1 MITVIEGLFFL
12 YSYTVAS
19 NLIGYM
25 ERVPYKDYDI
35 LFTTLQKVVVF
46 HRCRANF
53 SFRHTK
59 RI

>member
-19 NLIGYM
+19 NLIRYM

-46 HRCRANF
+46 HRWRANF